1 MGNQRMARSGVTIIT
16 CTKRAAYL
24 DNIFNNYRNQSGI
37 NKELIIVLNNDKL
50 VLEYYRRKAKA
61 YGRVLVYRLPEKMS
75 LGSCLNFAVSKA
87 QYPVIAKFDDDDYYA
102 PRYLTESIAALARSK
117 ADIVGKR
124 SYYMYLEGKKVL
136 ILRFPEEANKFVR
149 TVAGATLV
157 FRKRVFRKVRF
168 GNRTLGED
176 VKFCRD
182 SRARGFRIFSGSR
195 RRFVAVRRRRSLNH
209 TWIVSDRKL
218 LSNKHVR
225 IIGHITYYRKYA
237 ALTMP

>member
-1 MGNQRMARSGVTIIT
+1 MARSGVTIIT

-24 DNIFNNYRNQSGI
+24 DNIFNNYKNQQGI
-37 NKELIIVLNNDKL
+37 NKELIIVLNHDKL
-50 VLEYYRRKAKA
+50 VPEHYRRKANA
-61 YGRVLVYRLPEKMS
+61 YGSVSVYRLPEKMS
-75 LGSCLNFAVSKA
+75 LGSCLNFAVNKA
-87 QYPVIAKFDDDDYYA
+87 RYPVIAKFDDDDYYA
-102 PRYLTESIAALARSK
+102 PRYLSDSIAALAKSK

-136 ILRFPEEANKFVR
+136 ILRFPKGANKFVR

-157 FRKRVFRKVRF
+157 IRKRVFRKVRF

-182 SRARGFRIFSGSR
+182 SRARGFKIYSGSSR
-195 RRFVAVRRRRSLNH
+195 SFVAVRRKRSLNH

-218 LSNKHVR
+218 LSNKQVR
-225 IIGHITYYRKYA
+225 IIGRVTYYRNFA
-237 ALTMP
+237 ALTKK